1 MPVGAIIGGAASIG
15 SALIGSSA
23 AKKGAAAQQAAAQ
36 QGASAI
42 QGATTQGQAYL
53 APWRTAGAGAVGQ
66 LSDMTKPGYDYTMSP
81 DYQFQFDEGR
91 RAVEGSAAS
100 KGLLMS
106 GGNLKDLTRFGTGL
120 AMQGIG
126 DTFNRTATLANMGQQ
141 AAGQTSQ
148 LGMQGAQ
155 SIADL
160 YTQGANAKASG
171 YAGSAGAWGGALNN
185 LSSLANSK
193 GVSKVL
199 GNLF

>member
-1 MPVGAIIGGAASIG
+1 MSIGNIVGGALSIG

-23 AKKGAAAQQAAAQ
+23 AGKAARAQQEAAQRGVTAIDSATQ
-36 QGASAI
+36 QG
-42 QGATTQGQAYL
+42 QEWQ
-53 APWRTAGAGAVGQ
+53 APWRTAGTEAIGR
-66 LSDMTKPGYDYTMSP
+66 LSDMSKPGYDYTMSP
-81 DYQFQFDEGR
+81 DYQFQFGEGR

-126 DTFNRTATLANMGQQ
+126 DTFNRTATVANMGQQ
-141 AAGQTSQ
+141 AATTSGQ

-160 YTQGANAKASG
+160 YTQGGNAKASG
-171 YAGSAGAWGGALNN
+171 YAGQAGAWGGALSN

-193 GVSKVL
+193 GVGKVL
-199 GNLF
+199 GSIF